1 MGFHH
6 HHGDSHDHSHHHH
19 GKGASKRA
27 LGIALSIITFFL
39 VVEVIG
45 GFMTNSLALLSD
57 AGHMLSDAM
66 ALLLSL
72 LAFIMA
78 SRPPSA
84 ERTYGLHRFEILAA
98 LVNGVTLVV
107 ISLVILW
114 EAYQRLWDPPEVA
127 SGTMVAIAAIG
138 LFANIAAAFVL
149 MRGDYKNNV
158 NVRSAFLHVL
168 GDLLGSVGAII
179 GGLLMMWFDWYLA
192 DPLISIIVAVLIMF
206 SAWRVTKESVNILM
220 EAVPSRIDT
229 RKIKERLE
237 QISGVQEVHDL
248 HVWTVTSGFD
258 SLTCHLTVHDSLPSY
273 PILNEAI
280 RILHDEFGIPHT
292 TIQVENSSI
301 RHAELACENH
311 GDNHQKKQPWANVHG
326 HDHGGNHGHKHDH
339 RHDREHNHE
348 HGYNHGHVHSHAPS
362 DHDDHGSAPGHSRS
376 HHHDNPKATS

>member
-27 LGIALSIITFFL
+27 LGIALSIITVFL

-248 HVWTVTSGFD
+248 HVWTVT
-258 SLTCHLTVHDSLPSY
+258 
-273 PILNEAI
+273 
-280 RILHDEFGIPHT
+280 
-292 TIQVENSSI
+292 
-301 RHAELACENH
+301 
-311 GDNHQKKQPWANVHG
+311 
-326 HDHGGNHGHKHDH
+326 
-339 RHDREHNHE
+339 
-348 HGYNHGHVHSHAPS
+348 
-362 DHDDHGSAPGHSRS
+362 
-376 HHHDNPKATS
+376 

>member
-6 HHGDSHDHSHHHH
+6 HHGEAHDHSHHHH

-27 LGIALSIITFFL
+27 LGIALSIIAIFL

-45 GFMTNSLALLSD
+45 GFITNSLALLSD

-72 LAFIMA
+72 LAFIVA

-98 LVNGVTLVV
+98 LINGVTLVV

-114 EAYQRLWDPPEVA
+114 EAYQRLWNPPEVA
-127 SGTMVAIAAIG
+127 SGTMVVIATVG
-138 LFANIAAAFVL
+138 LFANITAALVL
-149 MRGDYKNNV
+149 MRGDYQNNV

-168 GDLLGSVGAII
+168 GDLLGSVGAIV
-179 GGLLMMWFDWYLA
+179 GGLLMMSFGWYLA

-229 RKIKERLE
+229 RKIRERLE
-237 QISGVQEVHDL
+237 QIEGVQEVHDL

-258 SLTCHLTVHDSLPSY
+258 SLTCHVTARDDLPSY

-280 RILHDEFGIPHT
+280 RILHDDFGITHT

-311 GDNHQKKQPWANVHG
+311 GENSQRVQPC
-326 HDHGGNHGHKHDH
+326 DESH
-339 RHDREHNHE
+339 RH
-348 HGYNHGHVHSHAPS
+348 GQSHSHS
-362 DHDDHGSAPGHSRS
+362 HSHQGDERNHSRN
-376 HHHDNPKATS
+376 HRHGKPRATT